1 NALPKISHRFSIKLL
16 SVADFGLG
24 NSPCSTCRSRKKRCY
39 HLENPEGAA
48 VATGGLAARGSA
60 SRSPAGTSELSPSPG
75 RVSPYNPESVLED
88 LSGDPQPGSAP
99 EQLAPCP
106 RHTIPTPAEVTPRQP
121 GNEHAAVDRVQR
133 QLFWHMRQRQR
144 AASPELSDHYRRYL
158 KDVGALLA
166 LPKSTTDALLPIYVT
181 FLDDLIPIM
190 KGLDIVRDY
199 SNGRSSTYL
208 VKAMCLVVC
217 KEKQAAPF
225 LRLKD
230 GGPVMEPLQF
240 AAKLLAGLD
249 AAMKAN
255 LEPDRVIRIQ
265 ILALMHLHNDGLGG
279 LDRSSSHLS
288 QAICEAWSISL
299 HLNLPGNPDQERSQY
314 LWWSL
319 RNFDRLNKPIM
330 GASPFMIDDTDI
342 SIERPTSEKEVYRS
356 QLMAV
361 SFLLGDLMTK
371 ATKVYKASSTA
382 TVDDCMNFPSLSEL
396 TANTGYETFHSAHS
410 AYLEIWYHVAAM
422 LSCRYSGP
430 GSLLYSRRLAS
441 ADKVLGLISRKGPEG
456 LPSLPLVPYAVS
468 MATTVIYRAL
478 RDGRRD
484 AKSTH
489 KDLGVCCDALDALSH
504 QWTTTR
510 GVAKLARRLREFIV
524 RDPVNTQTD
533 SAKQC
538 SCGGREQADCSVSE
552 CASAAQ
558 NMNQAADMVTSN
570 IGGLDASR
578 SCDPS
583 ACRIQE
589 EQGQQLFVN
598 SNPQIQPTGNWEREG
613 VSYLQFDTVFFDLFD
628 AGIPEAFQD
637 PDTWDSF
644 HWTGAEQSFPPL

>member
-1 NALPKISHRFSIKLL
+1 
-16 SVADFGLG
+16 
-24 NSPCSTCRSRKKRCY
+24 
-39 HLENPEGAA
+39 
-48 VATGGLAARGSA
+48 
-60 SRSPAGTSELSPSPG
+60 
-75 RVSPYNPESVLED
+75 
-88 LSGDPQPGSAP
+88 
-99 EQLAPCP
+99 
-106 RHTIPTPAEVTPRQP
+106 
-121 GNEHAAVDRVQR
+121 
-133 QLFWHMRQRQR
+133 
-144 AASPELSDHYRRYL
+144 
-158 KDVGALLA
+158 
-166 LPKSTTDALLPIYVT
+166 
-181 FLDDLIPIM
+181 M
-190 KGLDIVRDY
+190 KGPDIVRDH

-208 VKAMCLVVC
+208 VKAMCLAVC

-225 LRLKD
+225 LRLRD

-299 HLNLPGNPDQERSQY
+299 HLSLPGNPDQERSQY

-342 SIERPTSEKEVYRS
+342 SIERPRSDKEIYRS
-356 QLMAV
+356 QLMTV
-361 SFLLGDLMTK
+361 SLLLGDLMTK
-371 ATKVYKASSTA
+371 ATRVYKASSTA
-382 TVDDCMNFPSLSEL
+382 TVDDCLDFPSLSEL
-396 TANTGYETFHSAHS
+396 TASTGYETFHSAHS
-410 AYLEIWYHVAAM
+410 GKSGRRCVSEYEKAHPNGLPAYLEIWYHVAAM

-430 GSLLYSRRLAS
+430 GTLLYSRRLAS
-441 ADKVLGLISRKGPEG
+441 ADKVLGIISRKGPEG

-489 KDLGVCCDALDALSH
+489 KDLGVCCDALDTLSH

-524 RDPVNTQTD
+524 RDPVNAPTD
-533 SAKQC
+533 RAGNC
-538 SCGGREQADCSVSE
+538 SCGSRDEAACVVSSCLSATRNTGEAAEVDADR
-552 CASAAQ
+552 
-558 NMNQAADMVTSN
+558 
-570 IGGLDASR
+570 LDASR

-583 ACRIQE
+583 AYCTRE
-589 EQGQQLFVN
+589 EQVQQLLDD
-598 SNPQIQPTGNWEREG
+598 SGPHIQPAGNWEREG